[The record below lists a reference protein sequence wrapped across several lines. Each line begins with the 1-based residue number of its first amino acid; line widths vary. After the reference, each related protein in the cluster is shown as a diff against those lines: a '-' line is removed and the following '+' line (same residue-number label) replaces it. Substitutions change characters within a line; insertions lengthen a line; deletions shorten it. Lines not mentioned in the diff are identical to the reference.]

1 VICCLVRDATGG
13 SDSTGALEAS
23 PDALESIARAC
34 SPRVDPQG
42 DAVLFDASGLSRVL
56 GAPADIAREVRRL
69 AESRGVRIR
78 VALADTAVA
87 AWLLAH
93 WRPGATVV
101 AEGQAASALA
111 ELPIPTLATL
121 PATTLGRWASPGSP
135 GQRGGGSARTPGRV
149 RAPARHYR
157 MAPGPRGGS
166 ASGAQGTPAPAVRAA
181 PDWTVAELLATFERW
196 GLRTL
201 GEIARLPRADVHAR
215 MGPEGVRLHQAASG
229 EDAAPIVPASAA
241 APFLERCD
249 LEWPIEGL
257 EPLSF
262 VLARLCDELSRS
274 LEQADRGAVTVHT
287 RLRLVTRDTHA
298 RALNLPAPMRD
309 PRVLRTLILLDL
321 ESHPPPAGI
330 DVVEV
335 ECEVVQGRIVQGSLL
350 AHTVPTP
357 ENMATLVARLRALM
371 GESRVGTPEL
381 IDTHDERVSGLRT
394 GGPSG
399 VQADRRTGRRDPPA
413 RAAPRAG
420 EATGGRAPAR
430 PGLLTSEAKLGA
442 ALGFRR
448 FRMPVAA
455 RVIEERG
462 RPVRVVPA
470 VRGLAGGQVV
480 HRAGPWRSSGAWW
493 AFDRSVWDRD
503 EWDVELAGG
512 DCYRLARDRRDG
524 HWLIDGEF
532 D

>member
-1 VICCLVRDATGG
+1 
-13 SDSTGALEAS
+13 
-23 PDALESIARAC
+23 
-34 SPRVDPQG
+34 
-42 DAVLFDASGLSRVL
+42 
-56 GAPADIAREVRRL
+56 
-69 AESRGVRIR
+69 
-78 VALADTAVA
+78 
-87 AWLLAH
+87 
-93 WRPGATVV
+93 
-101 AEGQAASALA
+101 
-111 ELPIPTLATL
+111 
-121 PATTLGRWASPGSP
+121 
-135 GQRGGGSARTPGRV
+135 
-149 RAPARHYR
+149 
-157 MAPGPRGGS
+157 
-166 ASGAQGTPAPAVRAA
+166 VRAA
-181 PDWTVAELLATFERW
+181 PDWAVAELLATFERW

-215 MGPEGVRLHQAASG
+215 MGPEGVRLHQAALG

-241 APFLERCD
+241 AAFLERCE

-262 VLARLCDELSRS
+262 VLARLCDALSRS

-287 RLRLVTRDTHA
+287 RLRLVTRDTHT
-298 RALNLPAPMRD
+298 RALHLPAPMRD

-335 ECEVVQGRIVQGSLL
+335 ECEVVPGRIVQGSLL

-357 ENMATLVARLRALM
+357 ENLATLVARLRALM

-394 GGPSG
+394 DGPSG
-399 VQADRRTGRRDPPA
+399 VEIDRRFGRRRDPPA
-413 RAAPRAG
+413 RASSGTDAA
-420 EATGGRAPAR
+420 EGGRARTR
-430 PGLLTSEAKLGA
+430 PGLLTSEPKLDA

-448 FRMPVAA
+448 FRVPVAA

-470 VRGLAGGQVV
+470 VRGLAGGVVV

-512 DCYRLARDRRDG
+512 GCYRLARDRRDG
-524 HWLIDGEF
+524 YWLIDGEF